1 MPQAD
6 ILSFRA
12 TLLLLP
18 VVFLVGYYFF
28 ATVWVPRLLLTFKVR
43 SWLTRVEA
51 VAWPVLLTGTEA
63 WPEIFLMFVQFAGL
77 VWILSK
83 LTLANPV
90 PKLSTL
96 TVWAPPTV
104 GYPTVGGAPVEN
116 FFHLWH
122 THRQTLFFA
131 PAAAALTTTV
141 TAVFLQFNFYSPGKQ
156 FPFLLNRLR
165 VRLSTAVSTLSNNQD
180 HD

>member
-28 ATVWVPRLLLTFKVR
+28 ATVWVPRLLLTYKAR

-51 VAWPVLLTGTEA
+51 TVWPVLLVGGEA

-83 LTLANPV
+83 VTLNS
-90 PKLSTL
+90 STPGLPLL
-96 TVWAPPTV
+96 TVWVPPTV
-104 GYPTVGGAPVEN
+104 GYPTVGGTPVEN

-122 THRQTLFFA
+122 AHRQTLFFA
-131 PAAAALTTTV
+131 PAAVALTNTV
-141 TAVFLQFNFYSPGKQ
+141 NAVFVQFSFYSPGKQ
-156 FPFLLNRLR
+156 FPFLLTRLR
-165 VRLSTAVSTLSNNQD
+165 GRLSTTVSVLSSQHGRD
-180 HD
+180 